1 MVRDICLMLS
11 LALAFIGFGRLDTPE
26 TALRILVI
34 SLALG
39 IVVTIV
45 DRLVGWMLRRLR
57 PLLMLTFAAG
67 IVGLLILVEPLRASL
82 LRDPYTPL
90 VLSVVFLIGY
100 GVFASGRPTST

>member
-1 MVRDICLMLS
+1 MVREICLMLS
-11 LALAFIGFGRLDTPE
+11 LALAFMGFGRLDTPE

-39 IVVTIV
+39 VVVTIL
-45 DRLVGWMLRRLR
+45 DRIIGWMLRRLR
-57 PLLMLTFAAG
+57 SILILMYAAG
-67 IVGLLILVEPLRASL
+67 IVALIILVEPLRESL

-100 GVFASGRPTST
+100 GVFASGSPTST